1 MLNKSLLLS
10 GTAAS
15 LRNPEKFAKIALGT
29 YLQVQQYHSF
39 KYKL

>member
-10 GTAAS
+10 GTAER
-15 LRNPEKFAKIALGT
+15 LRNPEKCAKIALGT
-29 YLQVQQYHSF
+29 YLPVQQYHSL